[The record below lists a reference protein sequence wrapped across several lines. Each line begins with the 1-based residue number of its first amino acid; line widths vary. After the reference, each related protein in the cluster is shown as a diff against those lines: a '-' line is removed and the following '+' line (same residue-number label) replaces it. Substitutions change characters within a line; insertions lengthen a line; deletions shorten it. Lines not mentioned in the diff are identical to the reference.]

1 MFKNYPYWG
10 WLVVCL
16 LLWGVA
22 ANMSYRQKVA
32 MNPGNMAALVERDLN
47 KKERIFQKLFDNK
60 ELVKRIFD
68 EKLTANDIEQLNK
81 MPFRI
86 FAYDKDVLTYW
97 NTNEIL
103 IDCGYQFSD
112 TGTNLLNIDR
122 GFFIKKCI
130 SPYYVKWGKRLTIL
144 FPVIVKYPFENKYLS
159 SHFEAADYIPVNTR
173 ILSKVAIGSHAVKS
187 IDNKTRFHLLFSKA
201 DLPDIVPDNIMV
213 CLLIAA
219 VLASIAWFQLMTI
232 QLTRKRSVW
241 IGFVVTILIILFV
254 RLLTYLYGLPFHL
267 NNLTIFSP
275 QLYASDAILKSLGDL
290 LLNALCLLWI
300 IVFILRHVPYNI
312 FRGVKLNII
321 FRIILA
327 LLFVCL
333 LLVYAFGYINI
344 TGTVVLDSKISFDVT
359 HFYSINS
366 FTIIGLF
373 TIGIVTAV
381 SCLFIYLINTQLT
394 ELVPNRWLKYLLI
407 ASVGIAF
414 TVFSE
419 KELTGSFSYL
429 LFGWLLLFIILL
441 DIKKL
446 VNFTHLF
453 SPHMIFWSIFVCIF
467 STIILQY
474 FNQAREIETRK
485 IYAEQILQQRDDLL
499 EVYTF
504 KNVVQD
510 IQRDRTI
517 KQFLISPSQERRKI
531 INERFDALYLG
542 GQLNKYQ
549 CKVLFFDE
557 EGRGLY
563 NNDTSGYVTLSR
575 QIYKAFPTLTSN
587 LYYKEYAQDGH
598 YYIADIPII
607 LDSNTGRKIGYVF
620 IDMAVKESTGES
632 VYPELLQPGTVR
644 VNPQDEGYSYG
655 IYVNK
660 KLITHTNDNSF
671 PIYLR
676 DTFTNTYTTYKF
688 DNSSELWYKAD
699 KSKTVVV
706 IYYHK
711 VWLETITLFS
721 YLFGINLLIIVL
733 IVGYR
738 SLLAYSAR
746 YRLSGKFINLT
757 LRRRIHFSM
766 LGIVLVSFLVIGVVT
781 VAFFTIQYKQG
792 SRSKLQVA
800 MQVVERSILSYL
812 KSEGGMENQKAFNE
826 VTNTPRFK
834 YLISTLAQTQKV
846 DINVYNGSGTLN
858 VTSQENIYD
867 KALLASIMRP
877 DAFYLLNY
885 QVRSMVVQN
894 ETIGSLSYLS
904 CYVPIRDEESVT
916 YGYINVPFFSSEKE
930 LNYQISNILVALIN
944 LYAFIFLFSGLM
956 TVFITNWLTR
966 TLNVVIKRFEK
977 LNLKE
982 NELIEWPYDDEIG
995 LLVREYNKMVKKV
1008 EYNAHLLAESE
1019 REGAWREMAKQVA
1032 HEIKNPLTPMKLNIQ
1047 YLQQALKSDYPNI
1060 RELTTK
1066 VAESLIE
1073 QIDNLSYI
1081 ASEFSNF
1088 AKLPEAKPE
1097 HIELNELLE
1106 RAVELYLNELN
1117 IKVGIDKYA
1126 EKLVVHA
1133 DRSQLVRVF
1142 SNLLENAVQAIPENK
1157 QGFIVVSLKREGDY
1171 AVIAFAD
1178 NGVGIDESMVEKIF
1192 QPYFTTKTSGTG
1204 LGLAMTKKIIE
1215 FWKGTIWFET
1225 EQQKGTTFFIKLPLA
1240 IED

>member
-1 MFKNYPYWG
+1 MFNKYPYWG
-10 WLVVCL
+10 WFLVCL
-16 LLWGVA
+16 LLWGIA
-22 ANMSYRQKVA
+22 ADMSFRQKRA
-32 MNPGNMAALVERDLN
+32 MHADNMAALVEKDLH
-47 KKERIFQKLFDNK
+47 EREYSFEKLLNNK
-60 ELVKRIFD
+60 ELVTKIFD
-68 EKLTANDIEQLNK
+68 EKLSEKDILQLNK

-86 FAYDKDVLTYW
+86 FAYDNDVLTYW
-97 NTNEIL
+97 NTNQIL
-103 IDCGYQFSD
+103 TDCGNKFSD

-130 SPYYVKWGKRLTIL
+130 SPYYLNWRRKLTIL
-144 FPVIVKYPFENKYLS
+144 FPVVIKYPFENKYLS
-159 SHFEAADYIPVNTR
+159 SHFVAADHIPVNTR
-173 ILSKVAIGSHAVKS
+173 ILSKSAIGSYAVKS
-187 IDNKTRFHLLFSKA
+187 IDNKPVFHLLFSNSIRH
-201 DLPDIVPDNIMV
+201 DMVPGTLMV
-213 CLLIAA
+213 WLLIAA
-219 VLASIAWFQLMTI
+219 VLASISWFQLMTI
-232 QLTRKRSVW
+232 YLTRRRSVW
-241 IGFVVTILIILFV
+241 IGFLVTVIIIIGV
-254 RLLTYLYGLPFHL
+254 RALTYIYGLPFDL

-275 QLYASDAILKSLGDL
+275 QLYASDFILKSLGDL
-290 LLNALCLLWI
+290 LLNALCLLWV
-300 IVFILRHVPYNI
+300 IVFMLRHIQYNI
-312 FRGVKLNII
+312 FKTISLNPVLKVI
-321 FRIILA
+321 FSV
-327 LLFVCL
+327 LFTCL
-333 LLVYAFGYINI
+333 LLVYAFAYINV
-344 TGTVVLDSKISFDVT
+344 TGTIVLDSKISFDVT
-359 HFYSINS
+359 HFYTINS

-373 TIGIVTAV
+373 TIGIITAV
-381 SCLFIYLINTQLT
+381 SCLIIYLLNVQLTQLI
-394 ELVPNRWLKYLLI
+394 NNKWLKYLLI
-407 ASVGIAF
+407 VSVGIVF
-414 TVFSE
+414 TVLSE
-419 KELTGSFSYL
+419 KELTGRFSYL

-446 VNFTHLF
+446 VSFTHLF
-453 SPHMIFWSIFVCIF
+453 SPHMIFWSLFVCLF
-467 STIILQY
+467 STMVLQY
-474 FNQAREIETRK
+474 FNQSRELATRK
-485 IYAEQILQQRDDLL
+485 SYAEQILRQRDDLL

-504 KNVVQD
+504 KNVVQN
-510 IQRDRTI
+510 IERDRTI
-517 KQFLISPSQERRKI
+517 KQFLKAPTQERRRALS
-531 INERFDALYLG
+531 ERFDALYLG

-557 EGRGLY
+557 YGQGLY
-563 NNDTSGYVTLSR
+563 NNDTVGYLSLSK
-575 QIYKAFPTLTSN
+575 QIYTAFPTMTPY

-598 YYIADIPII
+598 YYIADIPITK
-607 LDSNTGRKIGYVF
+607 DSATGKKIGYVF
-620 IDMAVKESTGES
+620 IDLAVKESTGES

-644 VNPQDEGYSYG
+644 INPQDEGYSYG
-655 IYVNK
+655 VYVNK

-671 PIYLR
+671 PVYLH
-676 DTFTNTYTTYKF
+676 DTFTNAYTIYKY

-711 VWLETITLFS
+711 VWLESVTLFS

-733 IVGYR
+733 IVSYR
-738 SLLAYSAR
+738 SLLAYASR
-746 YRLSGKFINLT
+746 HRLTGKFINLT

-766 LGIVLVSFLVIGVVT
+766 LGIVLVSFLVIGIVT
-781 VAFFTIQYKQG
+781 VAFFTIQYKQ
-792 SRSKLQVA
+792 SSKSKLQVA
-800 MQVVERSILSYL
+800 MQVVERSILQYMKTEDGLVS
-812 KSEGGMENQKAFNE
+812 QAAFNE

-846 DINVYNGSGTLN
+846 DINIYNGSGTLN

-867 KALLASIMRP
+867 RALLAPIMRP
-877 DAFYLLNY
+877 EAFYLLNY
-885 QVRSMVVQN
+885 QVRSMVLQN
-894 ETIGSLSYLS
+894 ETIGKLSYLS
-904 CYVPIRDEESVT
+904 CYVPIRDEESIT

-956 TVFITNWLTR
+956 TVFITNWLTS

-982 NELIEWPYDDEIG
+982 NELIDWPYDDEIG

-1047 YLQQALKSDYPNI
+1047 YLQQALKSDYSNI
-1060 RELTTK
+1060 RELTIK

-1097 HIELNELLE
+1097 DIELNELLE
-1106 RAVELYLNELN
+1106 RSVELYLNEHN
-1117 IKVGIDKYA
+1117 IKVGIDKYP

-1142 SNLLENAVQAIPENK
+1142 SNLLENAVQAIPADK
-1157 QGFIVVSLKREGDY
+1157 QGIIIVSLQQEGDN
-1171 AVIAFAD
+1171 AVVAFAD
-1178 NGVGIDESMVEKIF
+1178 NGVGIVDSQVEKIF

-1215 FWKGTIWFET
+1215 FWKGIIWFET
-1225 EQQKGTTFFIKLPLA
+1225 KEKQGTTFFIKLPLA
-1240 IED
+1240 NVD